1 MDVHVPWC
9 VCLWKPGVPVGVLFI
24 TFYLSFLDKVSH

>member
-9 VCLWKPGVPVGVLFI
+9 VCLGSQGSRVGVLFI